1 MHIAYIILM
10 APQTRRS
17 EDAMDTAMRDLEQIQ
32 EHRGGDE
39 GGLRRAGVFVMA
51 AGTTLALV
59 YGVGAL
65 MSERPTGPSAHDP
78 LAALGATAPIMDA
91 VDAAE
96 EEERTRVRPEDLS
109 FHENLIG
116 DERPEVEAAIRAA
129 GAEHAALGHV
139 TTPIPPAPLGLGAT
153 PASAPP
159 VALPVADVATG
170 TAATLVDTARR
181 DPLVAAAVVAVDPP
195 AEDAEEAQEGEDGQY
210 TLQVASFRLED
221 EADVFARALRDRGH
235 NSFVVR
241 AEIEGRGVFHRVRVG
256 PFETPG
262 AASRYRRTFEH
273 EERMDAYVVRNRD
286 FGREDDS
293 ST

>member
-1 MHIAYIILM
+1 
-10 APQTRRS
+10 
-17 EDAMDTAMRDLEQIQ
+17 MDMAMRDLEQIQ
-32 EHRGGDE
+32 EQQGADE

-65 MSERPTGPSAHDP
+65 MSDRPMGPETHDP
-78 LAALGATAPIMDA
+78 LTALGATAPIMDA

-96 EEERTRVRPEDLS
+96 ESERERVRPESLG
-109 FHENLIG
+109 FHENLVG

-129 GAEHAALGHV
+129 GAEHAALGQV
-139 TTPIPPAPLGLGAT
+139 TTPVPPGGSGFDSGAFGGSG
-153 PASAPP
+153 SAPP

-195 AEDAEEAQEGEDGQY
+195 AEDAEESQEGEDGRY

-221 EADVFARALRDRGH
+221 EAEVFARALRDRGH
-235 NSFVVR
+235 NSFVIR
-241 AEIEGRGVFHRVRVG
+241 AEIEGRGVYHRVRVG
-256 PFETPG
+256 PFESPG

-286 FGREDDS
+286 FGRDDDS

>member
-1 MHIAYIILM
+1 
-10 APQTRRS
+10 
-17 EDAMDTAMRDLEQIQ
+17 MDMAMRDLEQIQ
-32 EHRGGDE
+32 EQRGNDE

-65 MSERPTGPSAHDP
+65 MSDRPVSPESRDP
-78 LAALGATAPIMDA
+78 LAALAATAPIMDA

-96 EEERTRVRPEDLS
+96 EHERERVRPENLS

-139 TTPIPPAPLGLGAT
+139 TTPMPPGRDDFFGAN
-153 PASAPP
+153 SMAPP

-170 TAATLVDTARR
+170 TAATLVDTARH
-181 DPLVAAAVVAVDPP
+181 DPLVAAAVIAVDPP
-195 AEDAEEAQEGEDGQY
+195 ADDAEASEEGEDGEY
-210 TLQVASFRLED
+210 TLQVASFRLQD

-241 AEIEGRGVFHRVRVG
+241 AEIEGRGVYHRVRVG
-256 PFETPG
+256 PFESPG
-262 AASRYRRTFEH
+262 EASRYRRTFEQ
-273 EERMDAYVVRNRD
+273 EERMDSYVVRNRD
-286 FGREDDS
+286 FEQQEDGP

>member
-1 MHIAYIILM
+1 
-10 APQTRRS
+10 
-17 EDAMDTAMRDLEQIQ
+17 MDMAMRDLEQIQ
-32 EHRGGDE
+32 EQRGSDE
-39 GGLRRAGVFVMA
+39 SGLRRAGVFVMA

-65 MSERPTGPSAHDP
+65 MSERPVGPDARDP

-96 EEERTRVRPEDLS
+96 ENERERVRPEDLS

-139 TTPIPPAPLGLGAT
+139 TTPVPPSRGSLTGAAT
-153 PASAPP
+153 FAAPP

-195 AEDAEEAQEGEDGQY
+195 AEDAEEAEEGQDGQY

-235 NSFVVR
+235 ESFVVR

-256 PFETPG
+256 PFESPG

>member
-1 MHIAYIILM
+1 
-10 APQTRRS
+10 
-17 EDAMDTAMRDLEQIQ
+17 MDTAMRDLEQIQ
-32 EHRGGDE
+32 EQRAGDE

-65 MSERPTGPSAHDP
+65 MSERPLGPESQDP

-96 EEERTRVRPEDLS
+96 ESERERVRPEDLS

-139 TTPIPPAPLGLGAT
+139 TMPVPPGGPNAGSFA
-153 PASAPP
+153 APP

-170 TAATLVDTARR
+170 TAETLVDTARH
-181 DPLVAAAVVAVDPP
+181 DPLVAAALVAVDPP
-195 AEDAEEAQEGEDGQY
+195 EEDAEESEEGQDGQY

-241 AEIEGRGVFHRVRVG
+241 AEIEGRGVYHRVRVG